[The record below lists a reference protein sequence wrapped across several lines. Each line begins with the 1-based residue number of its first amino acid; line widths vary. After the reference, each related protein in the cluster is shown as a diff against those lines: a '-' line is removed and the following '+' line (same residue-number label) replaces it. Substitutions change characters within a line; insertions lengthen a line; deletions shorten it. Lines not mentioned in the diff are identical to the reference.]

1 MTSGRV
7 EERKEWKSISIS
19 ISNIRYLLSEGQVRH
34 SKLMITGCPESKFSD
49 AFRRLQSHTSALKSR
64 LPRIIVS
71 RCHPICLTK
80 IEQVCLPAHSCH
92 GHDDGTALRCAC
104 PQQRSTGLVLYFVLR
119 RNDHA
124 RTIMLLTPAADRSVT
139 PALCFVP
146 YLHLSGEQAAC
157 ASLQWLSWSCP
168 ITTQKC
174 PGNASSTFVEINVNE

>member
-7 EERKEWKSISIS
+7 EGRKEWKSISISIS

-80 IEQVCLPAHSCH
+80 IEQLCLPAHSCH
-92 GHDDGTALRCAC
+92 GHDDGTALRCAAHVHSSAVPVWYC
-104 PQQRSTGLVLYFVLR
+104 ISYFVATIMPEQSCCSLLLPTGLLR
-119 RNDHA
+119 R
-124 RTIMLLTPAADRSVT
+124 P
-139 PALCFVP
+139 
-146 YLHLSGEQAAC
+146 C
-157 ASLQWLSWSCP
+157 ASFP
-168 ITTQKC
+168 I
-174 PGNASSTFVEINVNE
+174 ST